1 MKRRPATTPID
12 GHAQGYFT
20 APFAQ
25 PLLSLSTS
33 NTRLL
38 CGLCLHTHNYGTVSS
53 PAVRSSI
60 WDFLLTKKFLLGDI
74 FQWKYK
80 THKTKKSNILTGERS
95 KSLWILPPPFPQS
108 FGSWQTQNQ
117 AIKTTVVLRI
127 EKKNKYEI
135 KATFEQQLNVFFKH
149 GLPLMIKN
157 TIAFLPG

>member
-1 MKRRPATTPID
+1 MTLDKICMWIKRVGMEVLSIFVLFFFSSPTNSSRMSDLKPATLRHGEREANSGSNRRETSSFLLLPVLFFYFIFYKWIPMKRRPATTPID

-74 FQWKYK
+74 FQ
-80 THKTKKSNILTGERS
+80 
-95 KSLWILPPPFPQS
+95 
-108 FGSWQTQNQ
+108 
-117 AIKTTVVLRI
+117 
-127 EKKNKYEI
+127 
-135 KATFEQQLNVFFKH
+135 
-149 GLPLMIKN
+149 
-157 TIAFLPG
+157 